1 MTQLNIT
8 NELNHTNDIV
18 KSKSILSIQSHV
30 VHGYVGNKA
39 STFPLQMLNWDVDI
53 LNTVNFSN
61 HTGYGE
67 LKGTCASGSDLLNIY
82 EGLKQIDVE
91 YDAVLTGYV
100 HGYDTLEA
108 VGQICIDI
116 KKRSKDKGKK
126 VTWLL
131 DPVMGDEGVLYV
143 EKNVIPIYR
152 QILESKQI
160 DIVTPNQYELELLVD
175 HKIVCLKSLKQALIL
190 FHEKYNVKHIVLS
203 SLFAEMFTDLEGGSE
218 TIYCCISSLD
228 LPDKLVFYKI
238 DKISG
243 YFTGVG
249 DMFSALLI
257 DRITKFND
265 IVVSVNEVLTIMKNV
280 LTITKEFSKTSG
292 TIGDKNMKDCE
303 LRVIECKN
311 FYDQYQI
318 AYKPIFI
325 DKNI

>member
-1 MTQLNIT
+1 MIQLNLMNDSNYT
-8 NELNHTNDIV
+8 NNIV
-18 KSKSILSIQSHV
+18 RSKSILSIQSHV

-67 LKGTCASGSDLLNIY
+67 LKGTCASGSELLNIY
-82 EGLKQIDVE
+82 KGLKQIDVT

-100 HGYDTLEA
+100 HGFDTLEA
-108 VGQICIDI
+108 VGQICVEI
-116 KKRSKDKGKK
+116 KNRSKQKCKK
-126 VTWLL
+126 LTWLL

-143 EKNVIPIYR
+143 EKDVIPIYR

-175 HKIVCLKSLKQALIL
+175 HKIVCLKSLKQALKL

-218 TIYCCISSLD
+218 TIYCCVSSLD
-228 LPDKLVFYKI
+228 LPDNLVFYKI
-238 DKISG
+238 DRISG

-249 DMFSALLI
+249 DMFSALLL
-257 DRITKFND
+257 DRITKTND
-265 IVVSVNEVLTIMKNV
+265 ILVSVNEVLTIMKSV
-280 LTITKEFSKTSG
+280 LTITKELGKTSG
-292 TIGDKNMKDCE
+292 IIGDQNMKNCE
-303 LRVIECKN
+303 LRVIECKD
-311 FYDQYQI
+311 FYNQHNTS
-318 AYKPIFI
+318 YKPIFI